1 MCLSGFTKVCTDE
14 SRVDGSQADRSYF
27 DVQRSSLQD
36 VVGDVIVRRGV
47 GEFPYMRIVRT
58 GTVDVTCTVRLA
70 FSVVEDRKI
79 ARRNDG

>member
-1 MCLSGFTKVCTDE
+1 VCTDE
-14 SRVDGSQADRSYF
+14 SRVDGSQTYRSYF

-36 VVGDVIVRRGV
+36 VVGDVIVRLGV
-47 GEFPYMRIVRT
+47 GEFPYIRILRA
-58 GTVDVTCTVRLA
+58 GTVGVTCTVRLA